1 MALGATYK
9 EIARQLGVT
18 PKTARNHMTN
28 LYVQMGVNTRAEATI
43 CAVRMGLV
51 DPAHST
57 AAPSLA
63 ERGRDV
69 HASEIAGE
77 ANASSTSPRRTPT
90 IVVLEAPAARRL
102 GGGVNGR
109 PS

>member
-28 LYVQMGVNTRAEATI
+28 LYVQIGVHTRAEATI

-51 DPAHST
+51 DPARVT
-57 AAPSLA
+57 AAPSLE
-63 ERGRDV
+63 ERG
-69 HASEIAGE
+69 HAREIAAE
-77 ANASSTSPRRTPT
+77 ANASSTSPQRTPT
-90 IVVLEAPAARRL
+90 IVVAGSAGSAPV